1 MKQARVQPK
10 LGAPGAGLPLFE
22 RLVARYFFLPVKARQ
37 TSWEQSNFI
46 FSHETDKI
54 LRLTASMTLA
64 QMQEPVLIPRIRGIE
79 DSSRFW
85 SPAMVM
91 EHLMIVAP
99 AMADVVV
106 RLSCGEVPD
115 VQVDVARVKPSGG
128 LSGAADIESIRS
140 AFASAMMQAHL
151 RVSEEVR
158 DRNSRARL
166 LHPWFGPLSAREWNW
181 LLGSHQWVHRKQ
193 IQAILKV
200 SSNHSGVV

>member
-1 MKQARVQPK
+1 MKNERAQPK

-22 RLVARYFFLPVKARQ
+22 RLVARYYFLPVKARQ
-37 TSWEQSNFI
+37 TTWEQSNFI

-54 LRLTASMTLA
+54 LRLTAGMTLS

-99 AMADVVV
+99 SMSDVVV
-106 RLSCGEVPD
+106 RLSRGEVPD
-115 VQVDVARVKPSGG
+115 VQVDTALVKPTGSF
-128 LSGAADIESIRS
+128 SGAADIESIRS
-140 AFASAMMQAHL
+140 AFASSMMQAHL
-151 RVSEEVR
+151 RVSQEVL
-158 DRNSRARL
+158 DRGSRARL
-166 LHPWFGPLSAREWNW
+166 VHPWFGPLSAREWNW

-193 IQAILKV
+193 IQAILKL
-200 SSNHSGVV
+200 SSSRIPGV

>member
-1 MKQARVQPK
+1 MKNERAQPK
-10 LGAPGAGLPLFE
+10 LGAPGDGLPLFE
-22 RLVARYFFLPVKARQ
+22 RLVARYYFLPVKSRQ
-37 TSWEQSNFI
+37 TTWEQSNFI

-54 LRLTASMTLA
+54 LRLTAGLTLV
-64 QMQEPVLIPRIRGIE
+64 QMQEPLLIPRIRGIE

-106 RLSCGEVPD
+106 RLSRGEVPD
-115 VQVDVARVKPSGG
+115 VQVDTALVKPTGSFHG
-128 LSGAADIESIRS
+128 SADIESIRS

-151 RVSEEVR
+151 RVSQEVR
-158 DRNSRARL
+158 DRGSRARL

-193 IQAILKV
+193 IQAILKL
-200 SSNHSGVV
+200 SSRRPRGV